1 MTLRDAGHGDIAF
14 IMAVERLPSHLRFIG
29 QWSEARHRA
38 VQADP
43 AWAVLIGERAGEPRG
58 FAILR
63 ERDTP
68 RPGIQRIAVAEPGQG
83 EGSALLDAVIAHA
96 FGPLGLATL
105 SLEVFAHNH
114 RARRAYARA
123 GFLPVGFVPEV
134 WRLPDG
140 TVVDDV
146 LMRLS
151 AVPPA
156 R

>member
-1 MTLRDAGHGDIAF
+1 MRVRLAEEDDIAF
-14 IMAVERLPSHLRFIG
+14 VMAVERTPGYARVIG
-29 QWSEARHRA
+29 QWPEARHRA

-43 AWAVLIGERAGEPRG
+43 AWAVLIGEREEQRRG

-63 ERDTP
+63 GRDTR
-68 RPGIQRIAVAEPGQG
+68 RPAIQRIAVAEAGQG
-83 EGSALLDAVIAHA
+83 EGRDLLAAVIDHA
-96 FGPLGLATL
+96 FGAFGLATL
-105 SLEVFAHNH
+105 SLEVFAHNT

-123 GFLPVGFVPEV
+123 GFAPVGFVPEA
-134 WRLPDG
+134 WRLADG